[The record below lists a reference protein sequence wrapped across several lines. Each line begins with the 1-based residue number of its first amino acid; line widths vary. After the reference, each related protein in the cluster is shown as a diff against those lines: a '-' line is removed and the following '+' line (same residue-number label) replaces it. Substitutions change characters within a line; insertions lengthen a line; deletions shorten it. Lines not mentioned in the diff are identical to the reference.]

1 MIVSLLT
8 YFSKRLA
15 LFIVFLF
22 LALSVNGQWLAGYEY
37 RKSITIPDANI
48 IGGPHTDF
56 PLLIDLSSDA
66 DIPVDAYSAL
76 GYDIVFTDDDGLTLL
91 DHEIVVYDR
100 TNYKAFVRLDLP
112 NLSDKSIYV
121 YYGNPTI
128 SSDPSTSDA
137 YSTNFQAVWHMEEEP
152 FPSNNISDATSNGN
166 TGTPGAAFAG
176 ASSVGGKI
184 GQAISFNGTS
194 DYFSIANSTSVNLS
208 GDQFTIQA
216 WINAPDN
223 TTDNAIMVKGLSD
236 GNEQYMLGIGNAA
249 TPDYVDSRVRLGGS
263 TITDQ
268 AGSITAGSWQHIV
281 FVYDGTLAPGAR
293 KTVYLNGALLYNG
306 PFAPGGNV
314 VTSVS
319 PLYIGKRL
327 VANNYISGLLDEL
340 RIADVP
346 RSLNWVQTE
355 YNNQNLPV
363 GFVNYGSETGPGPLP
378 DVSGNTC
385 FRNNLRSGTTN
396 ITFSTPN
403 GNPVTSYQWTA
414 VFDSGISGN
423 ASGSGNTLNE
433 ILENTNTTAGTAT
446 YTVTAYSGVYPGY
459 STNVLITVNPNPE
472 KTVSAAETAICNNS
486 STFIIVDNSEVGT
499 DYQLRDSGDTDIGS
513 PQNGTGSS
521 LSFSTGILTST
532 TTFKIVA
539 TNTRQFLC

>member
-66 DIPVDAYSAL
+66 DIPIDANNAL

-100 TNYKAFVRLDLP
+100 TNYKAFVRMDLP
-112 NLSDKSIYV
+112 DLSDKTIYV

-128 SSDPSTSDA
+128 SSDPSTTGT
-137 YSTNFQAVWHMEEEP
+137 YSGDFQAIWHMEEEP
-152 FPSNNISDATSNGN
+152 FPNNNILDATTNGN
-166 TGTPGAAFAG
+166 TGTPGVAFTG
-176 ASSVGGKI
+176 ASSIGGKI

-194 DYFSIANSTSVNLS
+194 DYFSVANSASVNLS
-208 GDQFTIQA
+208 GNQFTIQA

-236 GNEQYMLGIGNAA
+236 GNEQYMLGIGNIA

-281 FVYDGTLAPGAR
+281 FVYDGTLAPNLQ

-314 VTSVS
+314 VTTVS

-327 VANNYISGLLDEL
+327 VANNYITSLLDEL

-346 RSLNWVQTE
+346 RSSNWVQTE
-355 YNNQNLPV
+355 YNNQNAPV

-378 DVSGNTC
+378 DVQATPASETIC
-385 FRNNLRSGTTN
+385 AAGTTN
-396 ITFSTPN
+396 ITFTTPN
-403 GNPVTSYQWTA
+403 ANPA
-414 VFDSGISGN
+414 P
-423 ASGSGNTLNE
+423 AST
-433 ILENTNTTAGTAT
+433 
-446 YTVTAYSGVYPGY
+446 
-459 STNVLITVNPNPE
+459 
-472 KTVSAAETAICNNS
+472 
-486 STFIIVDNSEVGT
+486 
-499 DYQLRDSGDTDIGS
+499 
-513 PQNGTGSS
+513 
-521 LSFSTGILTST
+521 
-532 TTFKIVA
+532 
-539 TNTRQFLC
+539 